1 MEDKKEKNFEEI
13 FSEARTYLENR
24 VEYTRLFLLKRAS
37 KIFADMITSG
47 VVILFFSMAFL
58 FGTVTLA
65 LFFSDL
71 FHSYTAGFGAVSILY
86 LLLAIIV
93 SFAKDK
99 FIEKAIVDFT
109 IRKYFKK
116 LEEEEEEEDEQK

>member
-37 KIFADMITSG
+37 KIFADMITSV

-71 FHSYTAGFGAVSILY
+71 FHSYTAGFGTVSLLY
-86 LLLAIIV
+86 LLIAVIV
-93 SFAKDK
+93 YLAKDK
-99 FIEKAIVDFT
+99 FIEKAIVDLT
-109 IRKYFKK
+109 IKKYFKK
-116 LEEEEEEEDEQK
+116 LEEEEEEDEQK

>member
-13 FSEARTYLENR
+13 FSEARAYLENR

-37 KIFADMITSG
+37 KIFADMITSV

-71 FHSYTAGFGAVSILY
+71 FHSYTAGFGTVSLLY
-86 LLLAIIV
+86 LLIAVIV
-93 SFAKDK
+93 YLAKDK
-99 FIEKAIVDFT
+99 FIEKAIVDLT
-109 IRKYFKK
+109 IKKYFKK
-116 LEEEEEEEDEQK
+116 LEEEEQEDEQK